1 MISHFLKLEWKQ
13 FVRSASF
20 GKSIALK
27 ILMGFFALYFI
38 VCFLAIGVLGYYI
51 LKKQLPDS
59 DPLQIVNS
67 FLLYAILADLI
78 FRYLMQKLP
87 VMKIKPM
94 LNIPIKKSSLVNYVL
109 GKSAFSAFNI
119 LALFF
124 YIPFAIVLIIEGYH
138 TTGVLGWLFTMILM
152 IQSVNFLNFLI
163 NKSNAAF
170 ALILGLL
177 GSLIAFDGI

>member
-67 FLLYAILADLI
+67 FLMYVIVADLI

-87 VMKIKPM
+87 VMNIKP
-94 LNIPIKKSSLVNYVL
+94 LLVLPIQKSKIVHFILTKSSCSFFNRRIDNY
-109 GKSAFSAFNI
+109 
-119 LALFF
+119 
-124 YIPFAIVLIIEGYH
+124 
-138 TTGVLGWLFTMILM
+138 
-152 IQSVNFLNFLI
+152 
-163 NKSNAAF
+163 
-170 ALILGLL
+170 
-177 GSLIAFDGI
+177 

>member
-1 MISHFLKLEWKQ
+1 
-13 FVRSASF
+13 
-20 GKSIALK
+20 
-27 ILMGFFALYFI
+27 MGFFALYFI

-124 YIPFAIVLIIEGYH
+124 YIPFAIVLIIEGYYM
-138 TTGVLGWLFTMILM
+138 VV
-152 IQSVNFLNFLI
+152 QNLI
-163 NKSNAAF
+163 KT
-170 ALILGLL
+170 LEIDTYKD
-177 GSLIAFDGI
+177 IT

>member
-38 VCFLAIGVLGYYI
+38 ICFLAIGVLGYYI

-67 FLLYAILADLI
+67 FLLYAIL
-78 FRYLMQKLP
+78 
-87 VMKIKPM
+87 
-94 LNIPIKKSSLVNYVL
+94 KSS
-109 GKSAFSAFNI
+109 FI
-119 LALFF
+119 LSRVKIIIGNL
-124 YIPFAIVLIIEGYH
+124 IVLAG
-138 TTGVLGWLFTMILM
+138 
-152 IQSVNFLNFLI
+152 
-163 NKSNAAF
+163 
-170 ALILGLL
+170 
-177 GSLIAFDGI
+177 